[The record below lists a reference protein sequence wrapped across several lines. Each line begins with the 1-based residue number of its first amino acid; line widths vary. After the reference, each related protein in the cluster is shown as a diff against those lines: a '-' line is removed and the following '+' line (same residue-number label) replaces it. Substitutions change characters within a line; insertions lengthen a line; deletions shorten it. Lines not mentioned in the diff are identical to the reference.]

1 MPSERER
8 PPALDERQDAQLLRH
23 QLAGEPECVLNEDCA
38 NAVAL
43 DVIKQCRREGSVQSR
58 RGFGRLFSI
67 LEHSAGISW
76 PQRAQLASV
85 GAELV
90 AVAAPGGRSAQ
101 LLVAAVLAAGRPEGV
116 EVLVSPFAEPV
127 VAVVAVVQPEVA
139 AQLAE
144 FEASVRPAESAW
156 LERTALPRLASA
168 LFPGRPDLF
177 AGSEPHR
184 QLWAEQL
191 VLAHLSPVVS
201 ARRRLPENSGP
212 PLPEAA
218 PMGKVSH
225 WG

>member
-1 MPSERER
+1 M
-8 PPALDERQDAQLLRH
+8 
-23 QLAGEPECVLNEDCA
+23 
-38 NAVAL
+38 
-43 DVIKQCRREGSVQSR
+43 
-58 RGFGRLFSI
+58 GFDRLFSI

-76 PQRAQLASV
+76 PQPAQLASV

-90 AVAAPGGRSAQ
+90 AVEAPDGRSEL
-101 LLVAAVLAAGRPEGV
+101 LLVAAALAAGRPEEV
-116 EVLVSPFAEPV
+116 EAQASLLAQLDAA
-127 VAVVAVVQPEVA
+127 VAAVVQLEVA

-201 ARRRLPENSGP
+201 ERRRLPEDSGP
-212 PLPEAA
+212 PLPEAS